1 TPLLR
6 AYLKFSQEES
16 TINTGNSFFI
26 NDWARLTVN
35 GLLPTIKMP
44 GFPSNERLSLFAIA
58 LIVKP
63 CATTVKK
70 TNPNVNVVNNHAS
83 SSPAYSKEF
92 AIYLASVQATT
103 PLTPIQPTSDFSHVV
118 KPVTIDDIKRD
129 KGRTANNDNNTYPIK
144 RGLKMCRQVSKFND
158 EASII

>member
-1 TPLLR
+1 NGTPLLR

-35 GLLPTIKMP
+35 GLLPTIKMH
-44 GFPSNERLSLFAIA
+44 GFPSNERLSLFAIG

-70 TNPNVNVVNNHAS
+70 TNPNVNVVNNLAY
-83 SSPAYSKEF
+83 SSPASKKKCSKSLDT
-92 AIYLASVQATT
+92 IKATI
-103 PLTPIQPTSDFSHVV
+103 PL
-118 KPVTIDDIKRD
+118 
-129 KGRTANNDNNTYPIK
+129 
-144 RGLKMCRQVSKFND
+144 
-158 EASII
+158 

>member
-1 TPLLR
+1 MEWCQGYTLFVLTRFLR
-6 AYLKFSQEES
+6 GKTERHYYEHILNFSQEES

-44 GFPSNERLSLFAIA
+44 GFPSNERLSLFAIG

-70 TNPNVNVVNNHAS
+70 TNPNVNVVNNLAS
-83 SSPAYSKEF
+83 S
-92 AIYLASVQATT
+92 
-103 PLTPIQPTSDFSHVV
+103 
-118 KPVTIDDIKRD
+118 
-129 KGRTANNDNNTYPIK
+129 
-144 RGLKMCRQVSKFND
+144 
-158 EASII
+158 